1 MIAVPHSIAHT
12 WGATPAERARPFPC
26 DRLLPAADAA
36 CFRAVAVRA
45 PAALV
50 FRWLCQL
57 RVAPYSYDWIDN
69 PGRRSPRRLT
79 RGLDDL
85 ARGQRVMTIFTL
97 AAFERDRHLTLTLA
111 APRARALFGRVAVTY
126 AVVPLAGER
135 CRLVV
140 KLLVRYPARG
150 PGRLLRRAF
159 PWGDLLMMRRQL
171 LTLKGLAER
180 QGRRERARRMAV
192 GRRCPCGGARP

>member
-1 MIAVPHSIAHT
+1 MMAAARTIAHT

-26 DRLLPAADAA
+26 DCFLRDADAA
-36 CFRAVAVRA
+36 CFRAVEVRA
-45 PAALV
+45 PAALA

-69 PGRRSPRRLT
+69 PGRHSPRRLT

-97 AAFERDRHLTLTLA
+97 AAFERERHLTLTVA
-111 APRARALFGRVAVTY
+111 APRALALFGQVAVTY
-126 AVVPLAGER
+126 AVVPLAEDR
-135 CRLVV
+135 CRLLV

-150 PGRLLRRAF
+150 PGRLLRRFF
-159 PWGDLLMMRRQL
+159 PWGDLLMMRKQL
-171 LTLKGLAER
+171 LTLRDLAER
-180 QGRRERARRMAV
+180 QWARANAAFAR
-192 GRRCPCGGARP
+192 GGSLVEA